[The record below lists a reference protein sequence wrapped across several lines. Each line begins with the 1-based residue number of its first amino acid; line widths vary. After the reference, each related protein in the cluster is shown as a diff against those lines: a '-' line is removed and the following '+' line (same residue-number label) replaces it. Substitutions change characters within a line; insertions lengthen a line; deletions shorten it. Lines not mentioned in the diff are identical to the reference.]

1 MPFQK
6 KHLSRVIAALL
17 AGAVLAPALAQQQD
31 PLVLSTVT
39 VNAERENDVTEGSDS
54 YTTKSSRTATKLSLS
69 PRETPQTVSVTTRT
83 KMDDFA
89 LNDVNAVLANTNGVN
104 VEKVET
110 DRTYFTARGFDI
122 TNFQVDGIGVPL
134 TYGNL
139 MGDLDTALYD
149 KVEVLKGANGLMS
162 GAGSP
167 AATVNFVRKRPTEE
181 FQASA
186 KAGVGSWDYRR
197 LEGDI
202 SGALSE
208 RVRARLVVA
217 GQDKHSYLD
226 RYEQQ
231 RGLAYGVLEADLTD
245 STLLTLGHSYQQND
259 ADSPLWGS
267 LPLFYTDG
275 SRTDYSRSDSSAAD
289 WAYWNNEDNRS
300 FVELA
305 QELGNG
311 WTAKAAYSHVKIESD
326 GQMFYIRANP
336 IPDGSIPQGNHASHY
351 TFSSRQD
358 LVDLYAS
365 GPFRLAGREHELVA
379 GTSWSFTSTT
389 DKSMSGAN
397 NKLETLPSLNG
408 WNGHIAKP
416 QFTVDGG
423 GSDWTDKQQSL
434 YAAARFSLTED
445 LSLLAGARLSNWD
458 SHGTSYG
465 KDKATRHDRVLVP
478 YAGLVYDLTPN
489 YSLYASYTEIFT
501 PQVAADIDGNRLDPV
516 EGSSMETGVKGE
528 WLDGRL
534 YANLALFRIEQS
546 NLAEAAGVVDGR
558 THFRAVDGVTSQ
570 GVELELAGE
579 LLPGWE
585 ASAGY
590 SYVDIEDSEGNTTKT
605 YTPRQ
610 SAKLATTYRLPMMEQ
625 LKLGANIK
633 WQDDIYVD
641 LGAGREIRQDAY
653 TLLGL
658 MAKYD
663 FTPRLDAT
671 LNVDN
676 LTDEKYLNSLYWGGS
691 QAFYGEPRNAKLTLN
706 WKF

>member
-1 MPFQK
+1 M
-6 KHLSRVIAALL
+6 IAALL
-17 AGAVLAPALAQQQD
+17 ATGTLAPAFAQQD
-31 PLVLSTVT
+31 PLVLDAVSVT
-39 VNAERENDVTEGSDS
+39 AERESDVTEGSDS
-54 YTTKSSRTATKLSLS
+54 YTTRNSRTATKLNLS

-89 LNDVNAVLANTNGVN
+89 LNDINDVLENTNGVN
-104 VEKVET
+104 VERVET

-134 TYGNL
+134 TYGNV
-139 MGDLDTALYD
+139 MGDLDTALFD

-186 KAGVGSWDYRR
+186 KAGIGSWEYRR
-197 LEGDI
+197 LDGDI
-202 SGALSE
+202 SGALNE

-231 RGLAYGVLEADLTD
+231 RGLAYGVLEVDLTD
-245 STLLTLGHSYQQND
+245 STLLTLGHSYQQNN

-300 FVELA
+300 FVELT

-311 WTAKAAYSHVKIESD
+311 WTAKAAYSHLEIESD
-326 GQMFYIRANP
+326 SELFYVYGTPERGTNT
-336 IPDGSIPQGNHASHY
+336 GV
-351 TFSSRQD
+351 FSWPSQYDFSTRQD

-365 GPFRLAGREHELVA
+365 GPFQLAGREHELVA
-379 GTSWSFTSTT
+379 GTSWSMAKTRDHSWYGDTLGSPVPDLHGWDGSYPRPNFTS
-389 DKSMSGAN
+389 
-397 NKLETLPSLNG
+397 
-408 WNGHIAKP
+408 
-416 QFTVDGG
+416 DGG
-423 GSDWTDKQQSL
+423 GSDWTDKQQSA
-434 YAAARFSLTED
+434 YVATRFSLTDD

-465 KDKATRHDRVLVP
+465 KDKATRHDNVLVP

-501 PQVAADIDGNRLDPV
+501 PQVATDIDGNRLDPI

-528 WLDGRL
+528 WLDGKL

-546 NLAEAAGVVDGR
+546 NLAEPIAG
-558 THFRAVDGVTSQ
+558 TTPTAYRAMDGVSSQ

-610 SAKLATTYRLPMMEQ
+610 SAKLATTYQLPMMEQ
-625 LKLGANIK
+625 LKLGANVK
-633 WQDDIYVD
+633 WQDDSYRDYGSGLV
-641 LGAGREIRQDAY
+641 ARQDAY
-653 TLLGL
+653 ALLGL
-658 MAKYD
+658 MAKYE

-671 LNVDN
+671 LNIDN
-676 LTDEKYLNSLYWGGS
+676 LTDEKYLTSFYWTSPQGY
-691 QAFYGEPRNAKLTLN
+691 YGEPRNAKLSVN

>member
-17 AGAVLAPALAQQQD
+17 ATGALAPALAQEA
-31 PLVLSTVT
+31 LVLSTVN

-54 YTTKSSRTATKLSLS
+54 YTTKSSKTATKLSLS
-69 PRETPQTVSVTTRT
+69 LRETPQTVSVTTRT

-134 TYGNL
+134 TYGNV
-139 MGDLDTALYD
+139 MGDLDTALFD

-167 AATVNFVRKRPTEE
+167 AATVNFVRKRPTEQ
-181 FQASA
+181 FQAKA
-186 KAGVGSWDYRR
+186 KAGVGSWDYHR

-202 SGALSE
+202 SGAISE

-217 GQDKHSYLD
+217 GQEKDSYLD
-226 RYEQQ
+226 RYQQQ
-231 RGLAYGVLEADLTD
+231 RGLFYGVLEADLTD

-267 LPLFYTDG
+267 LPLFYSDG

-311 WTAKAAYSHVKIESD
+311 WSAKAVYSHVEIESD
-326 GQMFYIRANP
+326 SELFYVYGTPER
-336 IPDGSIPQGNHASHY
+336 GSNTGV
-351 TFSSRQD
+351 FSFPSKYDFSTRQD

-365 GPFRLAGREHELVA
+365 GPFQLAGRAHELVA
-379 GTSWSFTSTT
+379 GAGWS
-389 DKSMSGAN
+389 KA
-397 NKLETLPSLNG
+397 ETRDRSLYGDTLGDPVPDLHG
-408 WNGHIAKP
+408 WDGSAPKP
-416 QFTVDGG
+416 NFPESSAR
-423 GSDWTDKQQSL
+423 GSDWTDKQKSL
-434 YAAARFSLTED
+434 YSAARFRLTDD
-445 LSLLAGARLSNWD
+445 LSLLAGARLSYWD
-458 SHGTSYG
+458 SHGTNYGNSKSTSY
-465 KDKATRHDRVLVP
+465 DNVLVP
-478 YAGLVYDLTPN
+478 YAGLVYDLNRN

-501 PQVAADIDGNRLDPV
+501 PQVATDIDGNRLDPI

-546 NLAEAAGVVDGR
+546 NLAEKAGETGGKA
-558 THFRAVDGVTSQ
+558 HFRAVDGVTSQ

-610 SAKLATTYRLPMMEQ
+610 SAKLTTTYRLPMMEQ
-625 LKLGANIK
+625 LKLGANAK
-633 WQDDIYVD
+633 WQDDIETLD
-641 LGAGREIRQDAY
+641 GNGNLAKQDSYA
-653 TLLGL
+653 LLGL
-658 MAKYD
+658 MAKYE

-671 LNVDN
+671 LNIDN

-691 QAFYGEPRNAKLTLN
+691 QAFYGEPRNAKLSVKWT
-706 WKF
+706 F

>member
-17 AGAVLAPALAQQQD
+17 AGGVLAPALAQQQD
-31 PLVLSTVT
+31 PLVLSTVN

-54 YTTKSSRTATKLSLS
+54 YTTKSSKTATKLSLS

-139 MGDLDTALYD
+139 MGDLDTALFD

-167 AATVNFVRKRPTEE
+167 AATVNFVRKRPTEA

-197 LEGDI
+197 LDGDI

-245 STLLTLGHSYQQND
+245 STLLTLGHSYQRND

-311 WTAKAAYSHVKIESD
+311 WTAKAAYSHVEIESD
-326 GQMFYIRANP
+326 SELFYVYGTPER
-336 IPDGSIPQGNHASHY
+336 GSNTGV
-351 TFSSRQD
+351 FSWPSQYDFRTRQD

-379 GTSWSFTSTT
+379 GTSWSMANTRDHSWYGDTINSPVPDLHGWDGSYPRPNFT
-389 DKSMSGAN
+389 
-397 NKLETLPSLNG
+397 
-408 WNGHIAKP
+408 I
-416 QFTVDGG
+416 DGG

-434 YAAARFSLTED
+434 YTAARFSLTED

-458 SHGTSYG
+458 SHGSSYG
-465 KDKATRHDRVLVP
+465 KDKATRHDKVLVP

-501 PQVAADIDGNRLDPV
+501 PQVATDIDGNRLAPV

-528 WLDGRL
+528 WLDGKL

-546 NLAEAAGVVDGR
+546 NLAEAAGVVDGK
-558 THFRAVDGVTSQ
+558 THFRAVDGITSQ

-610 SAKLATTYRLPMMEQ
+610 SAKLATTYRLPMAEQ

-633 WQDDIYVD
+633 WQDDAYRD
-641 LGAGREIRQDAY
+641 YGSGRIARQDAY

-658 MAKYD
+658 MAKYE
-663 FTPRLDAT
+663 FTPQLDAT
-671 LNVDN
+671 LNLDN
-676 LTDEKYLNSLYWGGS
+676 LTDEKYLTSFYWATPQGY
-691 QAFYGEPRNAKLTLN
+691 YGEPRNAKLTVN

>member
-17 AGAVLAPALAQQQD
+17 AGGVLTPALAQQQD

-39 VNAERENDVTEGSDS
+39 VNAERENDVTEGSDR

-89 LNDVNAVLANTNGVN
+89 LNDVNDVLENTNGVN

-122 TNFQVDGIGVPL
+122 TNFQVDGLGVPL
-134 TYGNL
+134 TYGNV
-139 MGDLDTALYD
+139 MGDLDTALFD

-197 LEGDI
+197 LDGDI

-245 STLLTLGHSYQQND
+245 STLLTLGHSYQQNN

-305 QELGNG
+305 QELGGG
-311 WTAKAAYSHVKIESD
+311 WTAKAAYSHVEIESD
-326 GQMFYIRANP
+326 SELFYVYGTPERGTNT
-336 IPDGSIPQGNHASHY
+336 GV
-351 TFSSRQD
+351 FSWPSQYDFSTRQD

-379 GTSWSFTSTT
+379 GTSWSMANTRDHSWYGDTLGSPVPDLHGWDGSYPRPNFTS
-389 DKSMSGAN
+389 
-397 NKLETLPSLNG
+397 
-408 WNGHIAKP
+408 
-416 QFTVDGG
+416 DGG
-423 GSDWTDKQQSL
+423 GSDWTDKQTSF
-434 YAAARFSLTED
+434 YTAARFSLTED

-465 KDKATRHDRVLVP
+465 KDKATRHDKVLVP

-501 PQVAADIDGNRLDPV
+501 PQVAADIDGNRLDPI

-534 YANLALFRIEQS
+534 YANLALFRIEQT

-558 THFRAVDGVTSQ
+558 THFRAVDGVASQ

-610 SAKLATTYRLPMMEQ
+610 SAKLATTYRLPMVEQ
-625 LKLGANIK
+625 LKLGAKVK
-633 WQDDIYVD
+633 WQDDTYRDYGSGLVVH
-641 LGAGREIRQDAY
+641 QDAY
-653 TLLGL
+653 ALLGL
-658 MAKYD
+658 MAKYE
-663 FTPRLDAT
+663 FTPQLDAT
-671 LNVDN
+671 FNVDN
-676 LTDEKYLNSLYWGGS
+676 LTDEKYLTSFYWATPQGY
-691 QAFYGEPRNAKLTLN
+691 YGEPRNAKLTVN

>member
-6 KHLSRVIAALL
+6 KQLSRMIAALL
-17 AGAVLAPALAQQQD
+17 ATGTLAPAFAQQD
-31 PLVLSTVT
+31 PLVLDAVSVT
-39 VNAERENDVTEGSDS
+39 AERESDVTEGSDS
-54 YTTKSSRTATKLSLS
+54 YTTRNSRTATKLNLS

-89 LNDVNAVLANTNGVN
+89 LNDINDVLENTNGVN
-104 VEKVET
+104 VERVET

-134 TYGNL
+134 TYGNV
-139 MGDLDTALYD
+139 MGDLDTALFD

-186 KAGVGSWDYRR
+186 KAGIGSWEYRR
-197 LEGDI
+197 LDGDI
-202 SGALSE
+202 SGALNE

-231 RGLAYGVLEADLTD
+231 RGLAYGVLEVDLTD
-245 STLLTLGHSYQQND
+245 STLLTLGHSYQQNN

-300 FVELA
+300 FVELT

-311 WTAKAAYSHVKIESD
+311 WTAKAAYSHLEIESD
-326 GQMFYIRANP
+326 SELFYINGTP
-336 IPDGSIPQGNHASHY
+336 EKGVGVVNGN
-351 TFSSRQD
+351 FSSRYTFNTKQD
-358 LVDLYAS
+358 LVDLYAN
-365 GPFRLAGREHELVA
+365 GPFQLAGREHELVA
-379 GTSWSFTSTT
+379 GTSWSMANTT
-389 DKSMSGAN
+389 DKSLYGDD
-397 NKLETLPSLNG
+397 LGTVTVPDLGG
-408 WNGHIAKP
+408 WDGNIPKPNFPESSAK
-416 QFTVDGG
+416 
-423 GSDWTDKQQSL
+423 GSDWTDKQQSV
-434 YAAARFSLTED
+434 YTAARFSLTDD
-445 LSLLAGARLSNWD
+445 LSLLAGARLSYWD
-458 SHGTSYG
+458 SHGTNYSNSKSTSY
-465 KDKATRHDRVLVP
+465 DNVLVP

-501 PQVAADIDGNRLDPV
+501 PQVATDIDGNRLDPI

-528 WLDGRL
+528 WLDGKL
-534 YANLALFRIEQS
+534 YANLALFRIEQT
-546 NLAEAAGVVDGR
+546 NLAEPIAG
-558 THFRAVDGVTSQ
+558 TTPTAYRAMDGVSSQ

-610 SAKLATTYRLPMMEQ
+610 SAKLATTYQLPMMEQ
-625 LKLGANIK
+625 LKLGANVK

-653 TLLGL
+653 ALLGL
-658 MAKYD
+658 MAKYE

-671 LNVDN
+671 LNIDN

-691 QAFYGEPRNAKLTLN
+691 QAFYGEPRNAKLSVN